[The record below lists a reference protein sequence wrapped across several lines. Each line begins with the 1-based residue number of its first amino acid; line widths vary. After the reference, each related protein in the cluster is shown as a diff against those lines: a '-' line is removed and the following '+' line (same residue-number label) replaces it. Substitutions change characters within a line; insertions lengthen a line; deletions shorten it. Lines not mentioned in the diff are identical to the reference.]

1 LNSDSAALRSSD
13 PLAVALLPVLLHKLA
28 GTTQLLS
35 GLNALLGIE
44 GGEEF
49 ALTRSDDLG
58 AASKTA
64 HDLGWLMAVLASAG
78 GTNLLLERREPRGIT
93 IVLDVLSDALSRTGR
108 AMRGTGLAPP
118 ALAPDV
124 LDGWQVPW
132 SIGAL
137 LLAAAND
144 LPPDVALDWSLE
156 TSDAGGVRLSA
167 NAGDSVARIA
177 PLVEE
182 RLPGAELAVGEGRF
196 ALSLPAD
203 WLARDAGL

>member
-1 LNSDSAALRSSD
+1 MDTDSAALRSSD

-28 GTTQLLS
+28 GATQLLS

-78 GTNLLLERREPRGIT
+78 GANLLLERREPRGIE
-93 IVLDVLSDALSRTGR
+93 IVLDVLADALRRSGR
-108 AMRGTGLAPP
+108 ELRGVGLAPP
-118 ALAPDV
+118 ALAPGA

-132 SIGAL
+132 SVGTL
-137 LLAAAND
+137 LLSAAND
-144 LPPDVALDWSLE
+144 LPPDEPLEWSLE
-156 TSDAGGVRLSA
+156 PIDDGGVRLTA
-167 NAGDSVARIA
+167 KAGDAVARIA
-177 PLVEE
+177 PLVTE
-182 RLPGAELAVGEGRF
+182 RLPGARLAVGEGRF
-196 ALSLPAD
+196 ALSLPGD
-203 WLARDAGL
+203 WLAGDAGL